1 MATDIMAEHIYC
13 LENINS
19 KYNCCSKE
27 ESKISIY
34 SMNKKKDRIHN
45 TFGDNIH
52 SLLKNSFIMNNTI
65 GEFANQKIKDVI
77 KDLTE
82 RTAEEIIKEEGRKQE
97 IEYIIKN
104 IGEAVIKRKL
114 EGMYNKKFKHVE
126 MNNKIE
132 KLSNKVK
139 ELEKI
144 IKENGLQ

>member
-1 MATDIMAEHIYC
+1 M
-13 LENINS
+13 LNFL
-19 KYNCCSKE
+19 
-27 ESKISIY
+27 
-34 SMNKKKDRIHN
+34 R
-45 TFGDNIH
+45 
-52 SLLKNSFIMNNTI
+52 L
-65 GEFANQKIKDVI
+65 Q
-77 KDLTE
+77 
-82 RTAEEIIKEEGRKQE
+82 

-114 EGMYNKKFKHVE
+114 EGMYNKKFKHVD